1 MGTSPLAADV
11 NGANRATIEA
21 AYQILLGR
29 SANETEQE
37 RFGSLLSQTML
48 EQTVFVQ
55 IMGTPEFYQHTG
67 GTVRKFVNTIYKIAD
82 GRSATHVEL
91 RAGIRKYRNTDDR
104 NRIKRRAVAEQ
115 ILDDLRFD
123 VDGLRLN
130 RLQVRRGPT
139 GTLQH
144 VNLYLNSRVTPG
156 ETEVTVY
163 IDGTALEGTVE
174 YLRNGSH
181 LRLRPN
187 RPMLATGDVLTTVVS
202 ETKRADGT
210 TFLPALRDSIFPNIR
225 VVAYYG
231 NHQSRLLGVLGE
243 TGPEQAVGR
252 VNAAAARFDQPGRP
266 AVGAFEL
273 IATVAQGSAGADGNY
288 SHPSDLDDLQR
299 WIDVATD
306 AGMYVILDIQ
316 PGQSDFFTESVRYR
330 RLLLQPNVGLALDP
344 EWRMLPGQR
353 PGQTVGSVSAAEINR
368 VSDWLSDLVIDN
380 NLPDKMFILHQFQS
394 RMIRDRDD
402 VIDRRGL
409 ETIIHADGFGGRA
422 IKLETYS
429 IVQARAPF
437 WNGLKLFIDED
448 TRIFQPA
455 DVLNFTT
462 VPVPDLITYQ

>member
-1 MGTSPLAADV
+1 
-11 NGANRATIEA
+11 
-21 AYQILLGR
+21 
-29 SANETEQE
+29 
-37 RFGSLLSQTML
+37 
-48 EQTVFVQ
+48 
-55 IMGTPEFYQHTG
+55 
-67 GTVRKFVNTIYKIAD
+67 
-82 GRSATHVEL
+82 
-91 RAGIRKYRNTDDR
+91 
-104 NRIKRRAVAEQ
+104 
-115 ILDDLRFD
+115 
-123 VDGLRLN
+123 
-130 RLQVRRGPT
+130 
-139 GTLQH
+139 
-144 VNLYLNSRVTPG
+144 VTPA

-187 RPMLATGDVLTTVVS
+187 RPMLATGDLLTTVVS
-202 ETKRADGT
+202 ETTRADGT
-210 TFLPALRDSIFPNIR
+210 TFLAALRDSIFPNIR

-252 VNAAAARFDQPGRP
+252 VNAAAARFNQPGRP
-266 AVGAFEL
+266 AVGAFEM
-273 IATVAQGSAGADGNY
+273 IATVAQASAGADGNY
-288 SHPSDLDDLQR
+288 SHPSSLDDLQR

-368 VSDWLSDLVIDN
+368 VSEWLSDLVIDN

-394 RMIRDRDD
+394 RMIRNRED
-402 VIDRRGL
+402 VIDRPGL

-462 VPVPDLITYQ
+462 VPVPDLVTYQ